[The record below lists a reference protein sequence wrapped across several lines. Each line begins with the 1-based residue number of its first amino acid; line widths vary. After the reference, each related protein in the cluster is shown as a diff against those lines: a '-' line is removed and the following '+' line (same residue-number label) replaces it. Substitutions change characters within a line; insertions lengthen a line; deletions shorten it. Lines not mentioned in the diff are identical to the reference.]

1 MTAKKKKKILC
12 PDKYMD
18 TGHVLGCGSR
28 KHETKVTQDRKV
40 EKTGDSRSPRI
51 QLNYDSEKG
60 HLPVDSRVNS
70 HSNESLREGSSAWL
84 ESLFYASQFIPNI
97 TVQHRIDVLMVI

>member
-1 MTAKKKKKILC
+1 
-12 PDKYMD
+12 MD

-70 HSNESLREGSSAWL
+70 HSNESLREGSSDWL
-84 ESLFYASQFIPNI
+84 DVQSSGSWASSHLLAVSVETLLEFLFGCF
-97 TVQHRIDVLMVI
+97 VFVF